1 MEKRYT
7 AKVPESLAKRLY
19 EAGMPLNVTTEM
31 EPDPYTGKV
40 KKIVN
45 IEPPSYAKTLDWLAS
60 KNLIVHV
67 YSYPCWHRG
76 ANEYCTTEF
85 DVTIHDEVAHEVTS
99 IDPMGPSYRNWYG
112 AAFDGIEKALEM
124 LANNEAKED

>member
-7 AKVPESLAKRLY
+7 AKVPASIAQRLY
-19 EAGMPLNVTTEM
+19 EAGMPLKVTTEM

-60 KNLIVHV
+60 KSLSIIV
-67 YSYPCWHRG
+67 YSFPYCHCG
-76 ANEYCTTEF
+76 ENEYCTTEF
-85 DVTIHDEVAHEVTS
+85 DVTIHDEIAREIAS
-99 IDPMGPSYRNWYG
+99 PDPMHNSFKTWHEAADYG
-112 AAFDGIEKALEM
+112 IDKALEM
-124 LANNEAKED
+124 LDNEAKED